1 MMRELKI
8 IIVDK
13 KEKEFD
19 TLLIS
24 TRLLPVSESD
34 TGTFFIRQL
43 YALQVLQPMQK
54 DWQGIHC
61 KEKYQQSCL

>member
-34 TGTFFIRQL
+34 TGTFFIR
-43 YALQVLQPMQK
+43 
-54 DWQGIHC
+54 
-61 KEKYQQSCL
+61 

>member
-13 KEKEFD
+13 KETEFD
-19 TLLIS
+19 MLLIS

-34 TGTFFIRQL
+34 TGTFFIR
-43 YALQVLQPMQK
+43 
-54 DWQGIHC
+54 
-61 KEKYQQSCL
+61 